1 MIILFLQI
9 FHEFLHGSGSVADA
23 VLDFLTQ
30 LSKTLVIAFRNE
42 DWVVAEA
49 FGTMFLG
56 GDMAVYDTLELVD
69 FLDAGAAART
79 YILLLDV
86 ADNSAEAG
94 LAVFLTVQFSQQLS
108 HVSLTVVVG
117 SLGIAGTVNARGT
130 IKCLYLQTGIIGK
143 ATYVVMVINIL
154 RLLQGILFQCVTCF
168 RNIHIASYLLQR
180 YYLVAAAQDVANLL
194 EFMLVICC
202 KTILF
207 ISL

>member
-1 MIILFLQI
+1 M
-9 FHEFLHGSGSVADA
+9 ADA

-30 LSKTLVIAFRNE
+30 LSKALIIAFRYE

-49 FGTMFLG
+49 FGTMLLG

-94 LAVFLTVQFSQQLS
+94 LAVFLTIQFSQQLS

-117 SLGIAGTVNARGT
+117 TLGIAGTVNARGT

-154 RLLQGILFQCVTCF
+154 RLLQSILFQCITRF

-180 YYLVAAAQDVANLL
+180 YDLVAAAQDVANLL
-194 EFMLVICC
+194 EFMLVIGC
-202 KTILF
+202 KYYPF

>member
-1 MIILFLQI
+1 MT
-9 FHEFLHGSGSVADA
+9 DA

-30 LSKTLVIAFRNE
+30 LSKTLVISFRNK

-56 GDMAVYDTLELVD
+56 GDMAVYDALELVN

-86 ADNSAEAG
+86 ADNGAEAG
-94 LAVFLTVQFSQQLS
+94 LTVFLTIQFSQQLS

-117 SLGIAGTVNARGT
+117 TLGIAGTVNARGT

-154 RLLQGILFQCVTCF
+154 RLLQGILFQCVACF
-168 RNIHIASYLLQR
+168 RNIYVASYLLQR
-180 YYLVAAAQDVANLL
+180 YYLVVAAQDVANLL